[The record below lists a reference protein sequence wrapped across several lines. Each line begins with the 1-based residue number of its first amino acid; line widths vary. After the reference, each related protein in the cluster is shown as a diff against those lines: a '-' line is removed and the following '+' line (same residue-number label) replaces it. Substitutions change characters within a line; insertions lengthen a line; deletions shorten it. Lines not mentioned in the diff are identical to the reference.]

1 MDYAKYNIRVNNLSP
16 GYIKTN
22 MTKLSFQ
29 NKNKKK
35 KLINRTIIG
44 RLGDPKDLVGTAIF
58 LASSASN
65 YITAQDIRVDDGF
78 TAKGDI

>member
-1 MDYAKYNIRVNNLSP
+1 LPEIP
-16 GYIKTN
+16 KT
-22 MTKLSFQ
+22 K
-29 NKNKKK
+29 
-35 KLINRTIIG
+35 
-44 RLGDPKDLVGTAIF
+44 LGDPKDLVGTAIF